1 MPAEDDPGAA
11 PLPEPRAQ
19 GGPGHRSGAPGGRLP
34 GRRPAARPGG
44 PGFSLTDAAA
54 GPLVRPY
61 AMTGGRTR
69 PDRAEL
75 DMITVVV
82 AARRPPDTVGLEP
95 EHLAILDLCTGPV
108 SVAEVSAHL
117 DIPLTVVKVLVSD
130 LIARGAMLARAPLP
144 TAQLPEKH
152 VLQAVLD
159 GIRRL

>member
-1 MPAEDDPGAA
+1 
-11 PLPEPRAQ
+11 
-19 GGPGHRSGAPGGRLP
+19 
-34 GRRPAARPGG
+34 
-44 PGFSLTDAAA
+44 
-54 GPLVRPY
+54 
-61 AMTGGRTR
+61 MTGGRTR
-69 PDRAEL
+69 PVQSQL

-82 AARRPPDTVGLEP
+82 AARRPPETTGLEP
-95 EHLAILDLCTGPV
+95 EHLEILDLCTSPV
-108 SVAEVSAHL
+108 SVAEVSARL